1 MDRLRKKKKLLGVE
15 REASIVRKKVN
26 IQKILLGTIATAGI
40 LSLALLAPNALQ
52 ILRIL
57 DGGKTRRKNPK
68 YIFGTAFEKLLEKDF
83 IRIDKTTKGKFVRLT
98 ESGKN
103 ALGEMIAR
111 QPDQRK
117 HVRWDGRWRVVIYDI
132 HDSRKT
138 TRQKLMRTIREFGFV
153 RLQDSVW
160 VYPYD
165 SEALLI
171 LLKSYLKTGR
181 EILYMVVE
189 KIEGDET
196 LKKHFEL
203 P

>member
-1 MDRLRKKKKLLGVE
+1 M
-15 REASIVRKKVN
+15 
-26 IQKILLGTIATAGI
+26 
-40 LSLALLAPNALQ
+40 SLALLGPNALQ

-57 DGGKTRRKNPK
+57 DGGKARRQNPK
-68 YIFGTAFEKLLEKDF
+68 YLFGNSFEKLLGKGF
-83 IRIDKTTKGKFVRLT
+83 IRVEKTASGKFVRLT
-98 ESGKN
+98 EYGKR
-103 ALGEMIAR
+103 ALAEMIAK

-117 HVRWDGRWRVVIYDI
+117 HRSWDGRWRVVIYDI
-132 HDSRKT
+132 RDSRKT

-165 SEALLI
+165 SEALLV
-171 LLKSYLKTGR
+171 LLKSYLKTGK

-196 LKKHFEL
+196 LRKHFDL
-203 P
+203 R